1 MIVAAGLTPAWQQIL
16 VFESLR
22 LGEVN
27 RARQALW
34 CASGKVLNVG
44 VALAHLGAAARTVT
58 LLGGA
63 PRRAIEL
70 EFAAHGAELF
80 ATETKAATRV
90 CTTVLDRA
98 SGRTTEL
105 VENAPPIADR
115 ELAAFRAVFRQA
127 VADADVV
134 VLTGSLP
141 AGVSSDTFADLLA
154 DMPRACRA
162 ILDVR
167 GPELTAAL
175 VRRPLLVKPNREELA
190 ATIGAVIETQAE
202 CVAAA
207 RSLCRGGAEWALVTH
222 GREPAILVSESQA
235 FRVRS
240 VAVDAVNPIAAGDCL
255 TAAVAWAYSG
265 GRPMTDAVRYGMAAA
280 ANNVE
285 ALLPARLDR
294 QRVERLAEEVAVE
307 ALDEAG
313 RGARG

>member
-16 VFESLR
+16 LFDALR

-63 PRRAIEL
+63 PRTAIER
-70 EFAAHGAELF
+70 EFAEHGAELF
-80 ATETKAATRV
+80 VAQTKAATRV
-90 CTTVLDRA
+90 CTTVLDRT

-105 VENAPPIADR
+105 VENAPPVTDA
-115 ELAAFRAVFRQA
+115 ELASFRAVFRQA

-141 AGVSSDTFADLLA
+141 SGTSADTFADLLA
-154 DMPRACRA
+154 DAPRTCRA
-162 ILDVR
+162 ILDIR

-190 ATIGAVIETQAE
+190 ATVGRAIETHEQ
-202 CVAAA
+202 CLAAA
-207 RSLCRGGAEWALVTH
+207 RSLCRGGAEWALITD
-222 GREPAILVSESQA
+222 GRRPALLASESQA
-235 FRVRS
+235 FRVFPA
-240 VAVDAVNPIAAGDCL
+240 AVDAVNPIAAGDCL

-265 GRPMTDAVRYGMAAA
+265 GRPITDAVRYGMAAA

-285 ALLPARLDR
+285 ALLPARLNRDR
-294 QRVERLAEEVAVE
+294 IEQLASEIDIEPI
-307 ALDEAG
+307 DC
-313 RGARG
+313 RS